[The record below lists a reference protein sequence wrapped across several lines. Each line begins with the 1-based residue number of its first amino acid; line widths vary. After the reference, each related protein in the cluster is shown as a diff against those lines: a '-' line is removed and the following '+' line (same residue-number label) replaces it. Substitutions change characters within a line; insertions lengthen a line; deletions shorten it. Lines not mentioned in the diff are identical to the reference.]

1 MVLMLAK
8 TIANGFGGD
17 GGDAAFA
24 ATMAAGSAHAKSA
37 AAAAA
42 VAANETVRAV
52 TLAEANKQSTIAAK
66 ISQLYFSGRL
76 FRVGARLHHVRLGRG
91 VSCCPLIV
99 HTYTAT

>member
-24 ATMAAGSAHAKSA
+24 ATMAAGSAHAKS

-76 FRVGARLHHVRLGRG
+76 FRVGARLHHVRLRRG
-91 VSCCPLIV
+91 VSCYPLIV